1 MMRRLLLVGA
11 LCVGGCAGSAVS
23 DKEVARLP
31 MQDRAQ
37 LVTAQRSVDVA
48 QSNLEAAR
56 ASRDDARQFRR
67 ISTSELSAARSRLD
81 AARASLE
88 LGRRTRDDRAVRVA
102 MRDEDDARAQVV
114 AARAKVDYADRVIE
128 LREAKIDEADAQ
140 LSAARADIDS
150 DKLHLLVRDGVA
162 TTADPRRIEANRQEA
177 QDRLAEQRARVAQ
190 IAGEAAQLKTSW
202 DDRRGELRTA
212 SRGDY
217 GDSAPAP
224 ERAVPPPVTD
234 VRGDV
239 NDTPEATEVKDS
251 QQPRNN
257 IAPAP

>member
-11 LCVGGCAGSAVS
+11 LFTGACAGSAVS

-31 MQDRAQ
+31 VQDRAQ

-48 QSNLEAAR
+48 KSNLEAAR

-81 AARASLE
+81 AARSSME

-102 MRDEDDARAQVV
+102 MRDEDAARAQVV

-140 LSAARADIDS
+140 LAAARADVDS
-150 DKLHLLVRDGVA
+150 DKVHMLVRDEIA
-162 TTADPRRIEANRQEA
+162 TTADPNRIDANRQEA

-190 IAGEAAQLKTSW
+190 LAGEAAQLKNNW
-202 DDRRGELRTA
+202 DDRRAEQHTA
-212 SRGDY
+212 SRSDY
-217 GDSAPAP
+217 SDTAPPAARP
-224 ERAVPPPVTD
+224 LPMPSD
-234 VRGDV
+234 IRGDV
-239 NDTPEATEVKDS
+239 NDTPAAPEVKDA